1 MRQYALIHRAILD
14 DPSWRCL
21 TRSQQN
27 LYLLLLLKLST
38 NLCGVV
44 DWRPKKLAVNASD
57 MTVETIEA
65 DAVVLEKKLYIVRD
79 EDTDEVLIRSFLR
92 NDAPLK
98 SSKTAIAVRSS
109 YTDTASSKLR
119 GVIVFELQR
128 LYKEQRDWQGWDQV
142 RDLLD
147 LPSIDPRRIV
157 SGGEEAVSDALK
169 RYQESSF
176 SPLRD
181 TSFDTPSDG
190 ISQGVS
196 DTPSDGISQGV
207 SDTPSDGISQGVS
220 DTPSDGASQGVSD
233 TQSDSYS
240 PLIPN
245 TLYLIPNS
253 SIRAKNEKSADKSA
267 SEPENENASFEA
279 SQSSSRVEETS
290 PVQKKPSAVSSKKR
304 KVPKKEKK
312 PTARQTVLAPDWKP
326 SPELRIATAKAGVN
340 LIREVTLFVAYYTQE
355 KPEHRSANWDAT
367 YRRWLERDIQNLKMG
382 RDPNNIALHPENLPK
397 SMLPKS
403 MLNDMH
409 NAEVQARAAA
419 WDEAHPREEEFD
431 EL

>member
-142 RDLLD
+142 RGLLD

-181 TSFDTPSDG
+181 TSF
-190 ISQGVS
+190 
-196 DTPSDGISQGV
+196 
-207 SDTPSDGISQGVS
+207 DTPSDGISQGVS

-382 RDPNNIALHPENLPK
+382 RDPNNIALHPENLPVNGR
-397 SMLPKS
+397 LPKS

-409 NAEVQARAAA
+409 NEELQARAAA

>member
-38 NLCGVV
+38 NLCGIV

-128 LYKEQRDWQGWDQV
+128 LYKEQRDWQGWNQV

-157 SGGEEAVSDALK
+157 SGGEEAVSDALN

-176 SPLRD
+176 SPPRD

-190 ISQGVS
+190 VSQGVSQGVLDTPSDGVSQGVS
-196 DTPSDGISQGV
+196 D
-207 SDTPSDGISQGVS
+207 
-220 DTPSDGASQGVSD
+220 A
-233 TQSDSYS
+233 QSDSYS

-245 TLYLIPNS
+245 TLYPIPNS
-253 SIRAKNEKSADKSA
+253 SFRAKNEKSADESA
-267 SEPENENASFEA
+267 SELENENASFEA
-279 SQSSSRVEETS
+279 SRSSSRVEEAS

-312 PTARQTVLAPDWKP
+312 PATRQTVLAPDWKP

-382 RDPNNIALHPENLPK
+382 RDPNNIALHPENLPTNGR
-397 SMLPKS
+397 LPKS

>member
-207 SDTPSDGISQGVS
+207 SDTPSDG
-220 DTPSDGASQGVSD
+220 ASQGVSD

-382 RDPNNIALHPENLPK
+382 RDPNNIALHPENLPANGR
-397 SMLPKS
+397 LPKS

>member
-196 DTPSDGISQGV
+196 DTPSDG
-207 SDTPSDGISQGVS
+207 
-220 DTPSDGASQGVSD
+220 ASQGVSD

-355 KPEHRSANWDAT
+355 NPEHRSANWDAT

-382 RDPNNIALHPENLPK
+382 RDPNNIALHPENLPVNGR
-397 SMLPKS
+397 LPKS

-409 NAEVQARAAA
+409 NEELQARAAA

>member
-196 DTPSDGISQGV
+196 DTPSDG
-207 SDTPSDGISQGVS
+207 
-220 DTPSDGASQGVSD
+220 ASQGVSD

-382 RDPNNIALHPENLPK
+382 RDPNNIALHPENLPVNGR
-397 SMLPKS
+397 LPKS
-403 MLNDMH
+403 VLNDMH
-409 NAEVQARAAA
+409 NEELQARAAA

>member
-196 DTPSDGISQGV
+196 DTPSDG
-207 SDTPSDGISQGVS
+207 
-220 DTPSDGASQGVSD
+220 ASQGVSD

-312 PTARQTVLAPDWKP
+312 PASRQTALAPDWKP

-355 KPEHRSANWDAT
+355 KPEYRSANWDIT

-382 RDPNNIALHPENLPK
+382 RDPNNIALHPENLPVNGR
-397 SMLPKS
+397 LPKS
-403 MLNDMH
+403 VLNDMH
-409 NAEVQARAAA
+409 NEELQARAAA

>member
-38 NLCGVV
+38 NLCGIV

-92 NDAPLK
+92 NDTPLK

-128 LYKEQRDWQGWDQV
+128 LYREQRDWQGWDQV

-157 SGGEEAVSDALK
+157 SGGEEAVSDALN
-169 RYQESSF
+169 RYRESSF

-190 ISQGVS
+190 V
-196 DTPSDGISQGV
+196 
-207 SDTPSDGISQGVS
+207 
-220 DTPSDGASQGVSD
+220 SQGVSD

-245 TLYLIPNS
+245 TLYPIPNS
-253 SIRAKNEKSADKSA
+253 SFRAKNEKSADESA
-267 SEPENENASFEA
+267 SEPENENASFES
-279 SQSSSRVEETS
+279 SQSSSRVEEAS

-312 PTARQTVLAPDWKP
+312 PATRQTVLAPDWKP
-326 SPELRIATAKAGVN
+326 SPELRIATAKAGIN

-355 KPEHRSANWDAT
+355 KPEYRSANWDAT

-382 RDPNNIALHPENLPK
+382 RDPNNIALHPENLPVNGR
-397 SMLPKS
+397 LPKS
-403 MLNDMH
+403 VLNDMH
-409 NAEVQARAAA
+409 NEELQARAAA

>member
-157 SGGEEAVSDALK
+157 SGGEEAVSDAFK

-181 TSFDTPSDG
+181 TSF
-190 ISQGVS
+190 
-196 DTPSDGISQGV
+196 
-207 SDTPSDGISQGVS
+207 DTPSDGISQGVS

-253 SIRAKNEKSADKSA
+253 SFRAKNEKSADESA

-290 PVQKKPSAVSSKKR
+290 PIQKKPSAVSSKKR

-312 PTARQTVLAPDWKP
+312 PATRQTVLAPDWKP

-382 RDPNNIALHPENLPK
+382 RDPNNIALHPENLPVNG
-397 SMLPKS
+397 SLPKS

-409 NAEVQARAAA
+409 NEELQARAAA

>member
-38 NLCGVV
+38 NLCGIV

-119 GVIVFELQR
+119 GVIIFELQR

-157 SGGEEAVSDALK
+157 SGGEEAVSDALN

-176 SPLRD
+176 SPPRD

-190 ISQGVS
+190 VSQEVL
-196 DTPSDGISQGV
+196 DTPSDGV
-207 SDTPSDGISQGVS
+207 
-220 DTPSDGASQGVSD
+220 SQGVSD

-245 TLYLIPNS
+245 TLYPIPNS
-253 SIRAKNEKSADKSA
+253 SFRAKNEKSADESA
-267 SEPENENASFEA
+267 SEPENENASFES
-279 SQSSSRVEETS
+279 SQSSSRVEEAS

-312 PTARQTVLAPDWKP
+312 PATRQTVLAPDWKP
-326 SPELRIATAKAGVN
+326 SPELRIATARAGVN

-355 KPEHRSANWDAT
+355 KPEYRSANWDAT

-382 RDPNNIALHPENLPK
+382 RDPNNIALHPENLPVNGR
-397 SMLPKS
+397 LPKS
-403 MLNDMH
+403 VLNDMH
-409 NAEVQARAAA
+409 NEELQARAAA

>member
-196 DTPSDGISQGV
+196 DTPSDE
-207 SDTPSDGISQGVS
+207 
-220 DTPSDGASQGVSD
+220 ASQGVSD

-382 RDPNNIALHPENLPK
+382 RDPNNIALHPENLPVNGR
-397 SMLPKS
+397 LPKS

-409 NAEVQARAAA
+409 NEELQARAAA

>member
-196 DTPSDGISQGV
+196 DT
-207 SDTPSDGISQGVS
+207 
-220 DTPSDGASQGVSD
+220 
-233 TQSDSYS
+233 QSDSYS

-382 RDPNNIALHPENLPK
+382 RDPNNIALHPENLPVNGR
-397 SMLPKS
+397 LPKS

-409 NAEVQARAAA
+409 NEELQARAAA
-419 WDEAHPREEEFD
+419 WDEAHPREEEVD

>member
-196 DTPSDGISQGV
+196 DTPSDG
-207 SDTPSDGISQGVS
+207 
-220 DTPSDGASQGVSD
+220 ASQGVSD

-253 SIRAKNEKSADKSA
+253 SIRAKTKKSADKSA

-382 RDPNNIALHPENLPK
+382 RDPNNIALHPENLPVNGR
-397 SMLPKS
+397 LPKS

-409 NAEVQARAAA
+409 NEELQARAAA

>member
-38 NLCGVV
+38 NLCGIV

-128 LYKEQRDWQGWDQV
+128 LYREQRDWQGWDQV

-157 SGGEEAVSDALK
+157 SGGEEAVSDALN
-169 RYQESSF
+169 RYRESSF

-190 ISQGVS
+190 VSQGVS
-196 DTPSDGISQGV
+196 DTPSDGVSQGV
-207 SDTPSDGISQGVS
+207 SDTPSDGV
-220 DTPSDGASQGVSD
+220 SQGVSD

-245 TLYLIPNS
+245 TLYPIPNS
-253 SIRAKNEKSADKSA
+253 SFRAKNEKSADESA
-267 SEPENENASFEA
+267 SEPENENASFES
-279 SQSSSRVEETS
+279 SQSSSRVEEAS

-312 PTARQTVLAPDWKP
+312 PATRQTALAPDWKP
-326 SPELRIATAKAGVN
+326 SPELRIATAKAGIN

-355 KPEHRSANWDAT
+355 KPEYRSANWDIT

-382 RDPNNIALHPENLPK
+382 RDPNNIALHPENLPANG
-397 SMLPKS
+397 MLPKS
-403 MLNDMH
+403 VQNDMH

>member
-196 DTPSDGISQGV
+196 DTPSDG
-207 SDTPSDGISQGVS
+207 
-220 DTPSDGASQGVSD
+220 ASQRVSD

-290 PVQKKPSAVSSKKR
+290 PIQKKPSAVSSKKR

-382 RDPNNIALHPENLPK
+382 RDPNNIALHPENLPVNGR
-397 SMLPKS
+397 LPKS

-409 NAEVQARAAA
+409 NEELQARAAA

>member
-196 DTPSDGISQGV
+196 DTPSDG
-207 SDTPSDGISQGVS
+207 
-220 DTPSDGASQGVSD
+220 ASQGVSD

-240 PLIPN
+240 HLIPN

-312 PTARQTVLAPDWKP
+312 PATRQTVLAPDWKP

-382 RDPNNIALHPENLPK
+382 RDPNNIALHPENLPTNGR
-397 SMLPKS
+397 LPKS

>member
-27 LYLLLLLKLST
+27 LYLLLLLRLST

-181 TSFDTPSDG
+181 TSF
-190 ISQGVS
+190 
-196 DTPSDGISQGV
+196 
-207 SDTPSDGISQGVS
+207 DTPSDGISQGVS

-382 RDPNNIALHPENLPK
+382 RDPNNIALHPENLPVNGR
-397 SMLPKS
+397 LPKS

-409 NAEVQARAAA
+409 NEELQARAAA

>member
-196 DTPSDGISQGV
+196 DTPSDG
-207 SDTPSDGISQGVS
+207 
-220 DTPSDGASQGVSD
+220 ASQGVSD

-382 RDPNNIALHPENLPK
+382 RDPNNIALHPENLPTNGR
-397 SMLPKS
+397 LPKS

-409 NAEVQARAAA
+409 NEELQARAAA
-419 WDEAHPREEEFD
+419 WDEAHPRKEEFD

>member
-196 DTPSDGISQGV
+196 DTPSDG
-207 SDTPSDGISQGVS
+207 
-220 DTPSDGASQGVSD
+220 ASQGVSD

-240 PLIPN
+240 PLIPS

-312 PTARQTVLAPDWKP
+312 PTARQTVLAPDWKH

-382 RDPNNIALHPENLPK
+382 RDPNNIALHPENLPVNGR
-397 SMLPKS
+397 LPKS

-409 NAEVQARAAA
+409 NEELQARAAA

>member
-38 NLCGVV
+38 NLCGIV

-157 SGGEEAVSDALK
+157 SGGEEAVSDALN

-176 SPLRD
+176 SPPRD

-190 ISQGVS
+190 VSQEVL
-196 DTPSDGISQGV
+196 DTPSDGV
-207 SDTPSDGISQGVS
+207 
-220 DTPSDGASQGVSD
+220 SQGVSD

-245 TLYLIPNS
+245 TLYPIPNS
-253 SIRAKNEKSADKSA
+253 SFRAKNEKSADESA
-267 SEPENENASFEA
+267 SEPENENASFES
-279 SQSSSRVEETS
+279 SQSSSRVEEAS

-312 PTARQTVLAPDWKP
+312 PATRQTVLAPDWKP
-326 SPELRIATAKAGVN
+326 SPELRIATARAGVN

-355 KPEHRSANWDAT
+355 KPEYRSANWDTT

-382 RDPNNIALHPENLPK
+382 RDPNNIALHPENLPVNGR
-397 SMLPKS
+397 LPKS
-403 MLNDMH
+403 VLNDMH
-409 NAEVQARAAA
+409 NEELQARAAA

>member
-38 NLCGVV
+38 NLCGIV

-157 SGGEEAVSDALK
+157 SGGEEAVSDALN

-176 SPLRD
+176 SPPRD

-190 ISQGVS
+190 VSQEVL
-196 DTPSDGISQGV
+196 DTPSDGV
-207 SDTPSDGISQGVS
+207 
-220 DTPSDGASQGVSD
+220 SQGVSD

-245 TLYLIPNS
+245 TLYPIPNS
-253 SIRAKNEKSADKSA
+253 SFRAKNEKSADESA

-279 SQSSSRVEETS
+279 SQSSSRVEEAS
-290 PVQKKPSAVSSKKR
+290 PIQKKPSAVSSKKR

-312 PTARQTVLAPDWKP
+312 PATRQTVLAPDWKP

-382 RDPNNIALHPENLPK
+382 RDPNNIALHPENLPANGR
-397 SMLPKS
+397 LPKS

>member
-38 NLCGVV
+38 NLCGIV

-157 SGGEEAVSDALK
+157 SGGEEAVSDALN
-169 RYQESSF
+169 RYQESSV
-176 SPLRD
+176 SPPRD

-190 ISQGVS
+190 VSQEVL
-196 DTPSDGISQGV
+196 DTPSDGV
-207 SDTPSDGISQGVS
+207 
-220 DTPSDGASQGVSD
+220 SQGVSD

-245 TLYLIPNS
+245 TLYPIPNS
-253 SIRAKNEKSADKSA
+253 SFRAKNEKSADESA
-267 SEPENENASFEA
+267 SEPENENASFES

-312 PTARQTVLAPDWKP
+312 PATRQTVLAPDWKP

-355 KPEHRSANWDAT
+355 KPEYRSANWDAT

-382 RDPNNIALHPENLPK
+382 RDPNNIALHPENLPVNGR
-397 SMLPKS
+397 LPKS
-403 MLNDMH
+403 VLNDMH
-409 NAEVQARAAA
+409 NEELQARAAA

>member
-119 GVIVFELQR
+119 GVIVFELQQ

-181 TSFDTPSDG
+181 TSF
-190 ISQGVS
+190 
-196 DTPSDGISQGV
+196 
-207 SDTPSDGISQGVS
+207 DTPSDGISQGVS

-312 PTARQTVLAPDWKP
+312 PASRQTVLAPDWKP

-382 RDPNNIALHPENLPK
+382 RDPNNIALHPENLPVNGR
-397 SMLPKS
+397 LPKS
-403 MLNDMH
+403 VQNDMH

>member
-196 DTPSDGISQGV
+196 DTPSDG
-207 SDTPSDGISQGVS
+207 
-220 DTPSDGASQGVSD
+220 ASQGVSD

-340 LIREVTLFVAYYTQE
+340 LIREITLFVAYYTQE

-382 RDPNNIALHPENLPK
+382 RDPNNIALHPENLPVNGR
-397 SMLPKS
+397 LPKS

-409 NAEVQARAAA
+409 NEELQARAAA

>member
-38 NLCGVV
+38 NLCGIV

-128 LYKEQRDWQGWDQV
+128 LYREQRDWQGWDQV

-157 SGGEEAVSDALK
+157 SGGEEAVSDALN
-169 RYQESSF
+169 RYRESSF

-181 TSFDTPSDG
+181 TSLDTPSDG
-190 ISQGVS
+190 VSQGVS
-196 DTPSDGISQGV
+196 DTPSDGV
-207 SDTPSDGISQGVS
+207 
-220 DTPSDGASQGVSD
+220 SQGVSD

-245 TLYLIPNS
+245 TLYPIPNS
-253 SIRAKNEKSADKSA
+253 SFRAKNEKSADESA
-267 SEPENENASFEA
+267 SEPENENASFES
-279 SQSSSRVEETS
+279 SQSSSRVEEAS

-312 PTARQTVLAPDWKP
+312 PATRQTVLAPDWKP
-326 SPELRIATAKAGVN
+326 SPELRIATAKAGIN

-355 KPEHRSANWDAT
+355 KPEYRSANWDAT

-382 RDPNNIALHPENLPK
+382 RDPNNIALHPENLPVNGR
-397 SMLPKS
+397 LPKS
-403 MLNDMH
+403 VLNDMH
-409 NAEVQARAAA
+409 NEELQARAAA

>member
-147 LPSIDPRRIV
+147 LPSIDPRGIV

-181 TSFDTPSDG
+181 TSF
-190 ISQGVS
+190 
-196 DTPSDGISQGV
+196 
-207 SDTPSDGISQGVS
+207 DTPSDGISQGVS

-382 RDPNNIALHPENLPK
+382 RDPNNIALHPENLPVNGR
-397 SMLPKS
+397 LPKS

-409 NAEVQARAAA
+409 NEELQARAAA

>member
-181 TSFDTPSDG
+181 TSFD
-190 ISQGVS
+190 I
-196 DTPSDGISQGV
+196 
-207 SDTPSDGISQGVS
+207 PSDGISQGVS

-355 KPEHRSANWDAT
+355 KPEHRSANWDAA

-382 RDPNNIALHPENLPK
+382 RDPNNIALHPENLPVNGR
-397 SMLPKS
+397 LPKS
-403 MLNDMH
+403 VLNDMH
-409 NAEVQARAAA
+409 NEELQARAAA

>member
-196 DTPSDGISQGV
+196 DTPSDG
-207 SDTPSDGISQGVS
+207 
-220 DTPSDGASQGVSD
+220 ASQGVSD

-253 SIRAKNEKSADKSA
+253 SIRAKNEKTADKSA

-382 RDPNNIALHPENLPK
+382 RDPNNIALHPENLPVNGR
-397 SMLPKS
+397 LPKS

-409 NAEVQARAAA
+409 NEELQARAAA

>member
-38 NLCGVV
+38 NLCGIV

-157 SGGEEAVSDALK
+157 SGGEEAVSDALN

-176 SPLRD
+176 SPPRD

-190 ISQGVS
+190 VSQEVL
-196 DTPSDGISQGV
+196 DTPSDGV
-207 SDTPSDGISQGVS
+207 
-220 DTPSDGASQGVSD
+220 SQGVSD

-245 TLYLIPNS
+245 TLYPIPNS
-253 SIRAKNEKSADKSA
+253 SFRAKNEKSADESA
-267 SEPENENASFEA
+267 SEPENENASFES
-279 SQSSSRVEETS
+279 SQSSSRVEEAS

-312 PTARQTVLAPDWKP
+312 PATRQTVLAPDWKP
-326 SPELRIATAKAGVN
+326 SPELRIATARAGVN

-382 RDPNNIALHPENLPK
+382 RDPNNIALHPENLPVNGR
-397 SMLPKS
+397 LPKS

>member
-207 SDTPSDGISQGVS
+207 SDT
-220 DTPSDGASQGVSD
+220 
-233 TQSDSYS
+233 QSDSYS

-312 PTARQTVLAPDWKP
+312 PATRQTVLAPDWKP

-382 RDPNNIALHPENLPK
+382 RDPNNIALHPENLPVNGR
-397 SMLPKS
+397 LPKS

>member
-190 ISQGVS
+190 A
-196 DTPSDGISQGV
+196 
-207 SDTPSDGISQGVS
+207 SQGVS

-290 PVQKKPSAVSSKKR
+290 PIQKKPSAVSSKKR

-382 RDPNNIALHPENLPK
+382 RDPNNIALHPENLPVNGR
-397 SMLPKS
+397 LPKS

-409 NAEVQARAAA
+409 NEELQARAAA

>member
-38 NLCGVV
+38 NLCGIV

-157 SGGEEAVSDALK
+157 SGGEEAVSDALN

-176 SPLRD
+176 SPPRD
-181 TSFDTPSDG
+181 TSFDTSSDG
-190 ISQGVS
+190 VSQGVS
-196 DTPSDGISQGV
+196 QGVLDTPSDGV
-207 SDTPSDGISQGVS
+207 
-220 DTPSDGASQGVSD
+220 SQGVSD

-245 TLYLIPNS
+245 TLYPIPNS
-253 SIRAKNEKSADKSA
+253 SFRAKNEKSADKSA
-267 SEPENENASFEA
+267 SEPENENASFES
-279 SQSSSRVEETS
+279 SQSSSRVEEAS

-312 PTARQTVLAPDWKP
+312 PATRQTVLAPDWKP
-326 SPELRIATAKAGVN
+326 SPELRIATAKAGIN

-355 KPEHRSANWDAT
+355 KPEYRSANWDAT

-382 RDPNNIALHPENLPK
+382 RDPNNIALHPENLPVNGR
-397 SMLPKS
+397 LPKS
-403 MLNDMH
+403 VLNDMH
-409 NAEVQARAAA
+409 NEELQARAAA

>member
-196 DTPSDGISQGV
+196 DTPSDG
-207 SDTPSDGISQGVS
+207 
-220 DTPSDGASQGVSD
+220 ASQGVSD

-367 YRRWLERDIQNLKMG
+367 YRRWLERDIQNLKIG
-382 RDPNNIALHPENLPK
+382 RDPNNIALHPENLPTNGR
-397 SMLPKS
+397 LPKS

>member
-147 LPSIDPRRIV
+147 LPSIDPRRIG

-181 TSFDTPSDG
+181 TSF
-190 ISQGVS
+190 
-196 DTPSDGISQGV
+196 
-207 SDTPSDGISQGVS
+207 DTPSDGISQGVS

-312 PTARQTVLAPDWKP
+312 PATRQTVLAPDWKP

-382 RDPNNIALHPENLPK
+382 RDPNNIALHPENLPVNGR
-397 SMLPKS
+397 LPKS

>member
-181 TSFDTPSDG
+181 TSFD
-190 ISQGVS
+190 I
-196 DTPSDGISQGV
+196 
-207 SDTPSDGISQGVS
+207 PSDGISQGVS

-355 KPEHRSANWDAT
+355 KTEHRSANWDAT

-382 RDPNNIALHPENLPK
+382 RDPNNIALHPENLPVNGR
-397 SMLPKS
+397 LPKS

-409 NAEVQARAAA
+409 NEELQARAAA

>member
-38 NLCGVV
+38 NLCGIV

-92 NDAPLK
+92 NDTPLK

-157 SGGEEAVSDALK
+157 SGGEEAVSDALN

-176 SPLRD
+176 SPPRD

-190 ISQGVS
+190 V
-196 DTPSDGISQGV
+196 
-207 SDTPSDGISQGVS
+207 
-220 DTPSDGASQGVSD
+220 SQGVSD

-245 TLYLIPNS
+245 TLYPIPNS
-253 SIRAKNEKSADKSA
+253 SFRAKNEKSADKSA
-267 SEPENENASFEA
+267 SEPENENASFES
-279 SQSSSRVEETS
+279 SQSSSRVEEAS

-312 PTARQTVLAPDWKP
+312 PATRQTVLAPDWKP

-355 KPEHRSANWDAT
+355 KPEYRSANWDAT

-382 RDPNNIALHPENLPK
+382 RDPNNIALHPENLPVNGR
-397 SMLPKS
+397 LPKS

>member
-38 NLCGVV
+38 NLCGIV

-157 SGGEEAVSDALK
+157 SGGEEAVSDALN

-176 SPLRD
+176 SPPRD

-190 ISQGVS
+190 VSQGVS
-196 DTPSDGISQGV
+196 DTPSDGV
-207 SDTPSDGISQGVS
+207 
-220 DTPSDGASQGVSD
+220 SQGVSD

-245 TLYLIPNS
+245 TLCPIPNS
-253 SIRAKNEKSADKSA
+253 SFRAKNEKSADESA
-267 SEPENENASFEA
+267 SEPENENSSFES
-279 SQSSSRVEETS
+279 SQSSSRVEEAS

-312 PTARQTVLAPDWKP
+312 PATRQTVLAPDWKP
-326 SPELRIATAKAGVN
+326 SPELRIATAKAGIN

-382 RDPNNIALHPENLPK
+382 RDPNNIALHPENLPVNGR
-397 SMLPKS
+397 LPKS

>member
-38 NLCGVV
+38 NLCGIV

-157 SGGEEAVSDALK
+157 SGGEEAVSDALN

-176 SPLRD
+176 SPPRD

-190 ISQGVS
+190 VSQGVS
-196 DTPSDGISQGV
+196 QGVLDTPSDGV
-207 SDTPSDGISQGVS
+207 
-220 DTPSDGASQGVSD
+220 SQGVSD

-245 TLYLIPNS
+245 TLYPIPNS
-253 SIRAKNEKSADKSA
+253 SFRAKNEKSADKSA

-279 SQSSSRVEETS
+279 SQSSSRVEEAS

-312 PTARQTVLAPDWKP
+312 PATRQTVLAPDWKP

-355 KPEHRSANWDAT
+355 KPEYRSANWDAT

-382 RDPNNIALHPENLPK
+382 RDPNNIALHPENLPVNGR
-397 SMLPKS
+397 LPKS
-403 MLNDMH
+403 VLNDMH
-409 NAEVQARAAA
+409 NEELQARAAA

>member
-196 DTPSDGISQGV
+196 DTPSDG
-207 SDTPSDGISQGVS
+207 
-220 DTPSDGASQGVSD
+220 ASQGVSD

-382 RDPNNIALHPENLPK
+382 RDPNNIALHPENLPVNGRP
-397 SMLPKS
+397 PKS

>member
-196 DTPSDGISQGV
+196 DTPSDG
-207 SDTPSDGISQGVS
+207 
-220 DTPSDGASQGVSD
+220 ASQGVSD

-253 SIRAKNEKSADKSA
+253 SRCLNESA
-267 SEPENENASFEA
+267 
-279 SQSSSRVEETS
+279 T
-290 PVQKKPSAVSSKKR
+290 PVR
-304 KVPKKEKK
+304 LE
-312 PTARQTVLAPDWKP
+312 
-326 SPELRIATAKAGVN
+326 IA
-340 LIREVTLFVAYYTQE
+340 
-355 KPEHRSANWDAT
+355 
-367 YRRWLERDIQNLKMG
+367 
-382 RDPNNIALHPENLPK
+382 
-397 SMLPKS
+397 
-403 MLNDMH
+403 
-409 NAEVQARAAA
+409 
-419 WDEAHPREEEFD
+419 
-431 EL
+431 

>member
-196 DTPSDGISQGV
+196 DT
-207 SDTPSDGISQGVS
+207 
-220 DTPSDGASQGVSD
+220 
-233 TQSDSYS
+233 QSDSYS

-253 SIRAKNEKSADKSA
+253 SFRAKNEKSADRSA

-312 PTARQTVLAPDWKP
+312 PATRQTVLAPDWKP

-382 RDPNNIALHPENLPK
+382 RDPNNIALHPENLPVNGR
-397 SMLPKS
+397 LPKS

-409 NAEVQARAAA
+409 NEELQARAAA